1 MTAYWIVVGIVRR
14 MWLMSER
21 IKAYIMRVSD
31 DGKPYKGYI
40 GEIENT
46 LKAKQ
51 TFVGGLIQ
59 VVPINEEIDLIC
71 NEEGKLSRLLPNRAL
86 YMENATDDEPYD
98 FICGNCL
105 CVRHNNE
112 GEFTSIHEDD
122 VKTIRKH
129 VKPIEAILCPD
140 IILSMPEDVCPEYKE

>member
-1 MTAYWIVVGIVRR
+1 MDGK
-14 MWLMSER
+14 
-21 IKAYIMRVSD
+21 IKVYIMRVSD
-31 DGKPYKGYI
+31 DGKVYKGYI
-40 GEIENT
+40 DEIENT

-51 TFVGGLIQ
+51 SLVGGLIQ
-59 VVPINEEIDLIC
+59 VIQINNEIDLIC
-71 NEEGKLSRLLPNRAL
+71 NDEGKLNRLSPNRAI
-86 YMENATDDEPYD
+86 YVNATDDEPYD

-122 VKTIRKH
+122 VKIIRKL
-129 VKPIEAILCPD
+129 VRPIETILCPD